1 MSISHELSRYIMGL
15 CYNDLPPNVIQA
27 AKDAFMDW
35 LGSAAAGTGKLP
47 GQILLSLVEEMG
59 GNPEATLIST
69 GKKTSGILA
78 ALVNGGISHIV
89 ELDDVHKASI
99 IHAGAAII
107 PAALAAVEKVG
118 TDGRALI
125 EGIVAG
131 YEVAIRVGEAV
142 TPSHYY
148 YWHTTGTVGTFGA
161 AAAAGKILG
170 LNEDQMV
177 HALGSAGTQAA
188 GLWEFL
194 ADGAMSKH
202 LHPGKASL
210 NGLLAA
216 LLAQKGFTAA
226 TRILEGEK
234 GFIRATAKEFDLNK
248 ITDGLGQGYKILE
261 NCIKIHASCRH
272 THHAIDVVLDLVEKH
287 NFKASDISKLV
298 VRTYPIAIDI
308 TGNFQ
313 PESLYAAKF
322 SLPFCVSLAAN
333 EGHAGLKDFN
343 ENTLHDPVI
352 RKLMSKV
359 ELIADP
365 KLTEL
370 YPGKWPAE
378 VEITDA
384 AGKTYSGRTDY
395 PAGDPENPVSH
406 DQLEQKFREL
416 ASLHF
421 EPQQVEDLVAGI
433 SRLEEVTDLSA
444 LLAGR
449 KGD

>member
-1 MSISHELSRYIMGL
+1 MSISEELSHFITRV
-15 CYNDLPPNVIQA
+15 CYNDLPPDVVQA
-27 AKDAFMDW
+27 AKYAFLDW
-35 LGSAAAGTGKLP
+35 LGSAAAGADKLP

-59 GNPEATLIST
+59 GNPEATIISN

-78 ALVNGGISHIV
+78 ALVNGSISHIV

-99 IHAGAAII
+99 IHPGAAII
-107 PAALAAVEKVG
+107 PAALAAAEKTG
-118 TDGRALI
+118 LGGRSLI

-131 YEVAIRVGEAV
+131 YEAAIRIGEAV

-170 LNEDQMV
+170 LNEEQLL
-177 HALGSAGTQAA
+177 HALGTAGTQAS

-216 LLAQKGFTAA
+216 LLAQKGFTGA

-234 GFIRATAKEFDLNK
+234 GFIRATAREFDLNK

-261 NCIKIHASCRH
+261 NCYKIHASCRH
-272 THHAIDVVLDLVEKH
+272 THHAIDVVLGLVSEH
-287 NFKASDISKLV
+287 NIQAADISKLIV
-298 VRTYPIAIDI
+298 KTYPIAIDV
-308 TGNFQ
+308 TGNFR
-313 PESLYAAKF
+313 PKSLYAAKF
-322 SLPFCVSLAAN
+322 SLPFCVALAAK
-333 EGHAGLKDFN
+333 EGHAGLPDFN

-352 RKLMSKV
+352 RNLMDKV
-359 ELIADP
+359 ELVADP
-365 KLTEL
+365 ELTAL
-370 YPGKWPAE
+370 YPGKWPVV
-378 VEITDA
+378 VEITDR
-384 AGKTYSGRTDY
+384 AGNNYSGRTDY
-395 PAGDPENPVSH
+395 PAGDPENPVSPVR
-406 DQLEQKFREL
+406 LEQKFREL
-416 ASLHF
+416 ASWHF
-421 EPQQVEDLVAGI
+421 SQQQVEDLVAGI
-433 SRLEEVTDLSA
+433 RHLDEVTDLSA